1 MHTLTAALA
10 ALSGSLRDQAP
21 APVLTSIDESLTAL
35 ARTGFIDRALRRG
48 DPAPDFVLPDAI
60 GAGVESRRLRLR
72 GPLVLCFYRG
82 AWCPYCNLELH
93 AWQQHLPE
101 LEQLGATLV
110 AISPQ
115 TPDASLTLAEKHALA
130 YPVLSDRGNVVA
142 RRFGIVYAV
151 DERMRAVL
159 EGFGVQLSAY
169 NGDSTFELPVP
180 ATYVVGKDA
189 TIVGAWV
196 DADYRRR
203 AEPSAVLDRVRA
215 IAGPQSNGAAP
226 RASGGS

>member
-1 MHTLTAALA
+1 MQTLTAAFA

-21 APVLTSIDESLTAL
+21 APVLASIDESLAAL
-35 ARTGFIDRALRRG
+35 ARSGLTDRALRRG
-48 DPAPDFVLPDAI
+48 DLAPDFALPDAT
-60 GAGVESRRLRLR
+60 GAMVELRQLLSR
-72 GPLVLCFYRG
+72 GPLVLSFYRG

-93 AWQQHLPE
+93 AWQRHLPE
-101 LEQLGATLV
+101 LERLGATLV

-142 RRFGIVYAV
+142 RRFGVVYTV

-159 EGFGVQLSAY
+159 EGFGVHLSAY

-180 ATYVVGKDA
+180 ATFLVAKDA
-189 TIVGAWV
+189 TIVGAWI

-203 AEPSAVLDRVRA
+203 AEPSVVLDLVRA
-215 IAGPQSNGAAP
+215 IV
-226 RASGGS
+226 GSK

>member
-1 MHTLTAALA
+1 MQTLTAAFA

-21 APVLTSIDESLTAL
+21 APVLASIDESLAAL
-35 ARTGFIDRALRRG
+35 ARSGLMDRSLRGG
-48 DPAPDFVLPDAI
+48 DLAPDFALP
-60 GAGVESRRLRLR
+60 GATGAMVELRQLLSR
-72 GPLVLCFYRG
+72 GPLVLSFYRG

-93 AWQQHLPE
+93 AWQRHLPE
-101 LEQLGATLV
+101 LERLGATLV

-142 RRFGIVYAV
+142 RRFGIVYTV

-159 EGFGVQLSAY
+159 EGFGVHLSAY

-180 ATYVVGKDA
+180 ATFLVAKDA
-189 TIVGAWV
+189 TIVGAWI

-215 IAGPQSNGAAP
+215 MVGPK
-226 RASGGS
+226 